1 MGIPRSRVLGGFTN
15 QVGHVFGGPMG
26 APEVHTYPFTHV
38 GWKRTM
44 NDHVNP
50 GFAGRR
56 NRGEVVFSPM
66 DIDDW
71 QYQGGMVD
79 SSWLGS
85 HDGRPWEEGGIRPYA
100 DFPHYP
106 TFPSAFDDPLARASA
121 VNQANAGVTPN
132 YALVAVT
139 VAELNKTRAM
149 FNAAGQTARDFAN
162 IMITAARSLKGKK
175 NTVKRQKKAM
185 RDISNL
191 WLQARYGWMPVIYD
205 VQGSIRSFSEPYHLR
220 NTSRGVSTIER
231 SGDGQVVGSWRGTY
245 GYSYSWKQVT
255 TYRSGIMYENLQDL
269 GAMYSSRLGLSITDA
284 LTVPWEL
291 VYLSFVVDW
300 FIDIGDWL
308 RAITPKPG
316 TRTLASWLV
325 IEGTTEINLNSPFV
339 ACTQSGWTGSAS
351 GEPFKITNFRKSRS
365 AGATPTIPGYG
376 SGLSTKRSID
386 SAALAFQQL
395 KGLLKFAHR

>member
-1 MGIPRSRVLGGFTN
+1 M
-15 QVGHVFGGPMG
+15 
-26 APEVHTYPFTHV
+26 
-38 GWKRTM
+38 
-44 NDHVNP
+44 
-50 GFAGRR
+50 
-56 NRGEVVFSPM
+56 
-66 DIDDW
+66 
-71 QYQGGMVD
+71 
-79 SSWLGS
+79 
-85 HDGRPWEEGGIRPYA
+85 
-100 DFPHYP
+100 
-106 TFPSAFDDPLARASA
+106 
-121 VNQANAGVTPN
+121 NQANAGVTPN

-139 VAELNKTRAM
+139 VAELNRTRAM
-149 FNAAGQTARDFAN
+149 INAAGQTARDFAN
-162 IMITAARSLKGKK
+162 IMVTAARSLRGKK

-185 RDISNL
+185 RDIADL

-205 VQGSIRSFSEPYHLR
+205 VQGSMRSFSEPYHLR
-220 NTSRGVSTIER
+220 NTSRGTSTIER

-291 VYLSFVVDW
+291 VTLSFVVDW

-325 IEGTTEINLNSPFV
+325 VEGTTEINLSNPFV

-351 GEPFKITNFRKSRS
+351 GEPFKIVNFKKSRS

-376 SGLSTKRSID
+376 PGLSTKRSID